1 MVSLDWEKIGV
12 NKKKPKKVIIN
23 FVKLQCWIKRGVC
36 GGGEIKRGVCGV
48 CRGGEIKRGVCG
60 VCRGGEMK
68 HGVCGVCRGGEMKRG
83 VCGVRGG
90 GAIIDSRCNG
100 FG

>member
-1 MVSLDWEKIGV
+1 M
-12 NKKKPKKVIIN
+12 IIN

-36 GGGEIKRGVCGV
+36 GGGEIKRG
-48 CRGGEIKRGVCG
+48 GGEIKRGVCG
-60 VCRGGEMK
+60 VS
-68 HGVCGVCRGGEMKRG
+68 GVCGGGEMKRG
-83 VCGVRGG
+83 VCGG